1 MMVTWW
7 CWWWRRQYSQT
18 FIVVAE
24 LLSCVQLFVTP
35 WTAAHQAFMSFTI
48 SRSLL
53 TFISIE
59 SVILSNQ
66 LNFCCPLLF
75 CLQSF
80 STSGSFPMSQLF
92 ASGGQS
98 IEALAS
104 ASVLPMRWW
113 RIKITMKKMTVKC
126 WSGWWWW
133 QYSDVYWA
141 HTECQVIVSEP
152 NLPNF
157 TCSSKQALWIRY
169 LCGFCL

>member
-1 MMVTWW
+1 MSSSLWPHGLQHT
-7 CWWWRRQYSQT
+7 R
-18 FIVVAE
+18 
-24 LLSCVQLFVTP
+24 LSCP
-35 WTAAHQAFMSFTI
+35 
-48 SRSLL
+48 SLSPGVCSHSYPLSQWCYL
-53 TFISIE
+53 TNSTSAVPFS
-59 SVILSNQ
+59 
-66 LNFCCPLLF
+66 F

-80 STSGSFPMSQLF
+80 PASGFFPMSRLF

-141 HTECQVIVSEP
+141 HAECQVIVSEP
-152 NLPNF
+152 NLHNF
-157 TCSSKQALWIRY
+157 TCFSKQALWVRY